1 MFVQSLLPVALK
13 SLVTISDEAPLIEA
27 ARLLRSGTDLL
38 VVCNSAGLLRG
49 VVTKT
54 DVVNQIGQC
63 QGAGCLALA
72 SVAMT
77 TDVLLCKSADLLEE
91 LWLSM
96 KARRPKNVPIVDE
109 QSRAV
114 GMLNARDLLQA
125 LVKESTGQESMRD
138 YIMGIGY
145 R

>member
-1 MFVQSLLPVALK
+1 

-114 GMLNARDLLQA
+114 GMLN
-125 LVKESTGQESMRD
+125 
-138 YIMGIGY
+138 
-145 R
+145 